1 MPKPWELKTVGG
13 AAAEPVEPVTAKP
26 WEFKQSD
33 ETLIE
38 PILQAPT
45 DEEEAGFGENFGK
58 GFISGIYNIG
68 TFMYGAGEAYHRPI
82 AGGVSLSDLTP
93 LQMGLKLFAPETAK
107 SMRDGTADIL
117 AELADQSAKMSQ
129 KVLETGEIAA
139 DLTEAKFDRGAD
151 PESWGVAFGSGAASL
166 LPIIASGGVSAGLV
180 IPTVGLQSF
189 GTTYQRARTAYTEQG
204 LSVEDAAQSA
214 MIPALGQASVD
225 MLMTKA
231 GGALANK
238 FGATNIEALN
248 KAVRSPGFRDGV
260 KGLSS
265 KLGLKLKAATK
276 GALIE
281 GTIEEAPANFIGE
294 YFIAR
299 HTFDPTVTLAQA
311 GQEAWKS
318 WVVGAGLGG
327 GMGMVQKVET
337 HDDVTAAAR
346 DAARRETIRSVAP
359 TTASRLDERDAASL
373 VLPDEEGVLEP
384 MVIPL
389 PEEGDAKPVFPET
402 ARDKIVNEARKK
414 GTLPLW
420 WNRYEGDV
428 GPEGTTVPSG
438 LRYADQETVNRFIE
452 DQEAHN
458 ELSQMSVEEDE
469 NGDWEVKRKGKAVDV
484 FETEQEARQAARE
497 AALAAAPVKVQNR
510 IKRYKELTQKL
521 VELDALDQSYQQQL
535 ERSQAQATEEEAAA
549 VTPDIS
555 QEDQAFVAEKLGIS
569 IEDLKYSGLNITQEM
584 VDQLRFAPEGSGIRE
599 FLNAAEKARQ
609 ESPET
614 PVTPLGD
621 VRRIQDEAAK
631 RAAEIKA
638 ERDQKELEAELISA
652 KLQADAIAADTE
664 MRTEREEEEGVPP
677 ALRRPTRPTEPKN
690 SQQLGQLA
698 ERAVEDSAREG
709 VTETDRTILNRL
721 LERKATAVADSYGV
735 KDEQQI
741 NSFVDLINQI
751 DSQIAAVLGT
761 PAPAPATQADL
772 ASMQESYADIEVEA
786 PPVVP
791 TAPEPEP
798 VMTMKVGDTEVRVVN
813 RTSGIDGVAHAAR
826 PSVTGAQMQP
836 TLLKNIN
843 AALERI
849 SKRFGSIL
857 NLSEIQLTRIGGGAG
872 VGSIARV
879 GVTDSLLVDVDRLAS
894 SMSNKKFSLEKAL
907 EEELL
912 HNLDGQAL
920 RAEYARL
927 VRSGELSPT
936 VDVRSFIESRYREI
950 HNNMTADERAAA
962 RALYGNDFI
971 DGVHMAQ
978 EFVRQLI
985 QKRHTKS
992 ITEESYRGRPIK
1004 RLLKILG
1011 RMFNRMN
1018 LSSPLRAHVANVES
1032 FLERS
1037 YKTEI
1042 REATRA
1048 ENKQRIKDE
1057 RVARKQLLADEKKA
1071 KKERAVQEVRDQE
1084 DAYAATVEAVS
1095 YVANNRN
1102 FSWLNPQQGQSY
1114 GARIVDEVYDSWLK
1128 QYKAGK
1134 LTQPVPP
1141 KEWFKKA
1148 AMRRAGNLA
1157 QAEFGT
1163 EKRGSEIEF
1172 SSFEAA
1178 KEDYGLDPADNRP
1191 ATESGERFI
1200 SVVKEF
1206 NHLVNLNPT
1215 QLTAFE
1221 ARLRNYSNPET
1232 ATMLGIAGA
1241 SASTSFTQA
1250 IDKIAE
1256 ASRNNANLRNVFIDA
1271 AQDPNFF
1278 IDASAVAYAADP
1290 IIRQDRV
1297 AGLVEAQK
1305 KYQEGGKTRAEWDE
1319 LNNAVEKFKAIARDY
1334 PQPTKES
1341 LLSRETIISS
1351 LAEDKAKKAKKFFA
1365 DKDKGQSVDGEVID
1379 VRIDIPAY
1387 KATGNYVVTFHPK
1400 GKGGVIGY
1408 DSFVHLTGFGDTGRV
1423 EFVEGKDKKKID
1435 IATGVE
1441 GRRGDKSSFAR
1452 ARGAVAS
1459 TTVIPDVTGP
1469 EWTQVGFDPE
1479 RHSYFYNRAN
1489 PTMRVTSGT
1498 EAVSIGNTVFVRNA
1512 EMEDA
1517 FDSGVAYAAAPSEKK
1532 GAIINLYNKL
1542 VKGGETR
1549 NLELLVERYAKESG
1563 YTIRASHGLRGEGLE
1578 GGAFDPERLGSNTG
1592 APSASMGFFFSKGQ
1606 TSQAYADVTL
1616 KKDEADEINHRAY
1629 QDVLELAEKVD
1640 SITGIDDTLKD
1651 KLASWP
1657 FFTDD
1662 HAWEIVGRLGAVE
1675 RAAELKKGLID
1686 STAYESKAVSGV
1698 GPKEFIADLQTS
1710 IVAVHNAIDDIAKQF
1725 HPYYTPEIL
1734 TGTPAQQKANDA
1746 IFSQLD
1752 ELSRSFGKKVKA
1764 LEELDDNY
1772 AARFSIL
1779 DTFLKIENPL
1789 VSDQKGKSYR
1799 EESYFDLLARARR
1812 EGHDGAIIQNTYDG
1826 GPMDDIYVIFDPNQA
1841 KSAKAI
1847 ERDSSGEIIPLEKRF
1862 DPTTDLIA
1870 YAADPHMASNP
1881 DKTLA
1886 SRILNGLGNV
1896 KKQLFRAFSSDG
1908 GLIMPSA
1915 TNADKQLNFCQ
1926 PKINKDAYINSVL
1939 GEVRGENRR
1948 LKKAVEKEFGKPT
1961 EQDVATM
1968 NNALN
1973 GNPDALEQLTPEI
1986 RDIILT
1992 MRTQID
1998 ALSGYIVKK
2007 GWVTG
2012 SLKATI
2018 DENIGTYLARSYRI
2032 FDEKGYVDNIDPEIQ
2047 NQAIT
2052 FVEQQLIK
2060 QGRSP
2065 IEAQQEAQARVAE
2078 MLQEYSKND
2087 ARDMFDRGKLGEKD
2101 LSLFMKRKDIAP
2113 EIRALL
2119 GEYTDPAVNYA
2130 RSISRL
2136 AHFVGNHQF
2145 LTELKK
2151 AGMNEVFF
2159 DAKDFEGRNAAGA
2172 DTAITGKV
2180 AGVKIKE
2187 GEEDVSRGSYSP
2199 LAGLYTTKEV
2209 ADLLNQ
2215 YDRMSGLTEV
2225 MGVGHLIKLNVFT
2238 KSMKTVASVMTH
2250 VRNLLGQPY
2259 FLLMNGHNPLAYR
2272 KARKAIAA
2280 IWADAAGSD
2289 KAAQAYFNKMTRLGL
2304 VGEEMTTAELRRVMG
2319 NFQNEFDN
2327 SDSAQELLDRG
2338 TGKLIKATKQVWSA
2352 MVRTYRASDEIGK
2365 IMNFEM
2371 EKEALRPIRP
2381 DSTEAELEAEA
2392 AQRTRGGI
2400 PTYSMLPPTVQML
2413 RMQPFVGPFMSFFY
2427 EAGRTQVM
2435 NIKYAMQEM
2444 GGGTTAHRA
2453 YAAKRI
2459 VGHFAATVGMG
2470 YLLQMAAKAWF
2481 GISDEEEENFRE
2493 FLPEWEKDAQF
2504 IMWRDKE
2511 GQLQY
2516 VNISYNNPYS
2526 TTTDKLLAMAFI
2538 SGKPEETVGKNIAS
2552 KTREMLDP
2560 FTSETIAAQ
2569 AVLNLARNKDQYGN
2583 KIWNEQ
2589 ADFGD
2594 QFADAFEHGAKALT
2608 PATIERGWS
2617 KWRPAYLGKHL
2628 PKSARVP
2635 VLGDELLAEVTG
2647 FRIRTMDYEDAMLQ
2661 GSFGAA
2667 ADISEANY
2675 IFNQAAGR
2683 GGIVTDE
2690 EMLDAYEKA
2699 NEARFRNFQQMA
2711 KKVRAA
2717 QLGGLKRHQIM
2728 SSMKIGKMSSADSAS
2743 IINER
2748 FRPMFPSPQIIKK
2761 ARDKGHAIPL
2771 QEINELRRKW
2781 MRKPLFENGE

>member
-1 MPKPWELKTVGG
+1 MPKPWELDFVGVPD
-13 AAAEPVEPVTAKP
+13 AEEESLKP
-26 WEFKQSD
+26 WERAVTVEEA
-33 ETLIE
+33 ETERPPPPQPVTE
-38 PILQAPT
+38 P
-45 DEEEAGFGENFGK
+45 ESEAGFGENFGK

-129 KVLETGEIAA
+129 KVLETGEYAKGLEGSYDVPLIGNVNIG
-139 DLTEAKFDRGAD
+139 DLKFDRGAD

-373 VLPDEEGVLEP
+373 VLPDEEVSPETAPEEGDAKEGVLEP

-389 PEEGDAKPVFPET
+389 
-402 ARDKIVNEARKK
+402 RDKIVNEARKK

-1163 EKRGSEIEF
+1163 EKRGSEFEF

-1206 NHLVNLNPT
+1206 NHLINLNPT

-1221 ARLRNYSNPET
+1221 ARLRHYSNPET
-1232 ATMLGIAGA
+1232 ATMLGIAET
-1241 SASTSFTQA
+1241 SASTSWGQA

-1290 IIRQDRV
+1290 IIRKERV
-1297 AGLVEAQK
+1297 AGLVEAQR

-1334 PQPTKES
+1334 PQPAQES
-1341 LLSRETIISS
+1341 LLSREQIIAA
-1351 LAEDKAKKAKKFFA
+1351 LKEDSAKKAA
-1365 DKDKGQSVDGEVID
+1365 DYFGKKDKGQTLDGEVID

-1387 KATGNYVVTFHPK
+1387 LKTLKEKGKGDYVVTFHGVPPQNK
-1400 GKGGVIGY
+1400 PTVIGY
-1408 DSFVHLTGFGDTGRV
+1408 DSFVHLTGFGDTGLI
-1423 EFVEGKDKKKID
+1423 EFVEGKDKKKIN
-1435 IATGVE
+1435 IATDIE
-1441 GRRGDKSSFAR
+1441 GPQGRKTSFAR
-1452 ARGAVAS
+1452 VRGAVAS

-1498 EAVSIGNTVFVRNA
+1498 EAVSVGNTVFVRNA

-1517 FDSGVAYAAAPSEKK
+1517 FDSGVA
-1532 GAIINLYNKL
+1532 
-1542 VKGGETR
+1542 
-1549 NLELLVERYAKESG
+1549 
-1563 YTIRASHGLRGEGLE
+1563 
-1578 GGAFDPERLGSNTG
+1578 F
-1592 APSASMGFFFSKGQ
+1592 
-1606 TSQAYADVTL
+1606 
-1616 KKDEADEINHRAY
+1616 
-1629 QDVLELAEKVD
+1629 
-1640 SITGIDDTLKD
+1640 
-1651 KLASWP
+1651 
-1657 FFTDD
+1657 
-1662 HAWEIVGRLGAVE
+1662 
-1675 RAAELKKGLID
+1675 
-1686 STAYESKAVSGV
+1686 
-1698 GPKEFIADLQTS
+1698 
-1710 IVAVHNAIDDIAKQF
+1710 
-1725 HPYYTPEIL
+1725 
-1734 TGTPAQQKANDA
+1734 
-1746 IFSQLD
+1746 
-1752 ELSRSFGKKVKA
+1752 
-1764 LEELDDNY
+1764 
-1772 AARFSIL
+1772 
-1779 DTFLKIENPL
+1779 
-1789 VSDQKGKSYR
+1789 
-1799 EESYFDLLARARR
+1799 
-1812 EGHDGAIIQNTYDG
+1812 
-1826 GPMDDIYVIFDPNQA
+1826 
-1841 KSAKAI
+1841 
-1847 ERDSSGEIIPLEKRF
+1847 
-1862 DPTTDLIA
+1862 
-1870 YAADPHMASNP
+1870 AADPHMASNP

-1915 TNADKQLNFCQ
+1915 TNADKQLNFFQ

-1961 EQDVATM
+1961 KQDVATM

-2065 IEAQQEAQARVAE
+2065 IEAQEEAQARVAE

-2101 LSLFMKRKDIAP
+2101 LSLFMKRKDVAP

-2151 AGMNEVFF
+2151 VGMNEVFF

-2209 ADLLNQ
+2209 ADILNH
-2215 YDRMSGLTEV
+2215 YDRSSNLLDPSQPLTWTY
-2225 MGVGHLIKLNVFT
+2225 GFLIKLNVFT

-2304 VGEEMTTAELRRVMG
+2304 VGEEITTAELRRVMR

-2338 TGKLIKATKQVWSA
+2338 TGKLLKATKQVWSA

-2400 PTYSMLPPTVQML
+2400 PTYSMLPPSVQML

-2435 NIKYAMQEM
+2435 NVKYAMQEM
-2444 GGGTTAHRA
+2444 RGDTAAHKA
-2453 YAAKRI
+2453 YAMRRI
-2459 VGHFAATVGMG
+2459 SGHLAATVAMG
-2470 YLLQMAAKAWF
+2470 YGIQMLSKLLF

-2516 VNISYNNPYS
+2516 VNVSYNNPYS
-2526 TTTDKLLAMAFI
+2526 TTTDKMLAMAFI
-2538 SGKPEETVGKNIAS
+2538 SGKPEETVAKNIAY

-2569 AVLNLARNKDQYGN
+2569 ALWNLGRNKDQYGN

-2635 VLGDELLAEVTG
+2635 VLSDELLAEVTG

-2667 ADISEANY
+2667 ADISEANH
-2675 IFNQAAGR
+2675 IFNRAAGR

>member
-1 MPKPWELKTVGG
+1 MPKPWELDFVGVPD
-13 AAAEPVEPVTAKP
+13 AEEESLKP
-26 WEFKQSD
+26 WERAVTVEEA
-33 ETLIE
+33 ETERPPPPQPVTE
-38 PILQAPT
+38 P
-45 DEEEAGFGENFGK
+45 ESEAGFGENFGK

-129 KVLETGEIAA
+129 KVLETGEYAKGLEGSYDVPLIGNVNIG
-139 DLTEAKFDRGAD
+139 DLKFDRGAD

-373 VLPDEEGVLEP
+373 VLPDEEVSPETAPEEGDAKEGVLEP

-389 PEEGDAKPVFPET
+389 
-402 ARDKIVNEARKK
+402 RDKIVNEARKK

-1163 EKRGSEIEF
+1163 EKRGSEFEF

-1206 NHLVNLNPT
+1206 NHLINLNPT

-1221 ARLRNYSNPET
+1221 ARLRHYSNPET
-1232 ATMLGIAGA
+1232 ATMLGIAET
-1241 SASTSFTQA
+1241 SASTSWGQA

-1290 IIRQDRV
+1290 IIRKERV
-1297 AGLVEAQK
+1297 AGLVEAQR

-1334 PQPTKES
+1334 PQPAQES
-1341 LLSRETIISS
+1341 LLSREQIISA
-1351 LAEDKAKKAKKFFA
+1351 LKEDSAKKAAAYFGK
-1365 DKDKGQSVDGEVID
+1365 KDKGQTLDGEVID

-1387 KATGNYVVTFHPK
+1387 LKTLKEKGKGDYVVTFHGVPPQNK
-1400 GKGGVIGY
+1400 PTVIGY
-1408 DSFVHLTGFGDTGRV
+1408 DSFVHLTGFGDTGLI
-1423 EFVEGKDKKKID
+1423 EFVEGKDKKKIN
-1435 IATGVE
+1435 IATDIE
-1441 GRRGDKSSFAR
+1441 GPQGRKTSFAR
-1452 ARGAVAS
+1452 VRGAVAS

-1517 FDSGVAYAAAPSEKK
+1517 FDSGVAFAADPATAKNDADYMAAVETGNTETQQRMVNDAAQEAGYITGPVYHGSEKEFNKFRGSRK
-1532 GAIINLYNKL
+1532 GTWVAFDKSGAEPGGWDTPRKVYNLFADPGSNPVTL
-1542 VKGGETR
+1542 TE
-1549 NLELLVERYAKESG
+1549 EAHEAWRYSRSG
-1563 YTIRASHGLRGEGLE
+1563 TGWIKRFFE
-1578 GGAFDPERLGSNTG
+1578 GGWKD
-1592 APSASMGFFFSKGQ
+1592 GFPASKG
-1606 TSQAYADVTL
+1606 
-1616 KKDEADEINHRAY
+1616 
-1629 QDVLELAEKVD
+1629 
-1640 SITGIDDTLKD
+1640 
-1651 KLASWP
+1651 
-1657 FFTDD
+1657 TD
-1662 HAWEIVGRLGAVE
+1662 
-1675 RAAELKKGLID
+1675 
-1686 STAYESKAVSGV
+1686 YSGV
-1698 GPKEFIADLQTS
+1698 QPEVRAGTHGTKEPTS
-1710 IVAVHNAIDDIAKQF
+1710 VRVGD
-1725 HPYYTPEIL
+1725 Y
-1734 TGTPAQQKANDA
+1734 
-1746 IFSQLD
+1746 
-1752 ELSRSFGKKVKA
+1752 A
-1764 LEELDDNY
+1764 LVV
-1772 AARFSIL
+1772 R
-1779 DTFLKIENPL
+1779 K
-1789 VSDQKGKSYR
+1789 
-1799 EESYFDLLARARR
+1799 
-1812 EGHDGAIIQNTYDG
+1812 
-1826 GPMDDIYVIFDPNQA
+1826 PNQL
-1841 KSAKAI
+1841 KSADPVT
-1847 ERDSSGEIIPLEKRF
+1847 RDNKGNVIPLSKRF
-1862 DPTTDLIA
+1862 DPA
-1870 YAADPHMASNP
+1870 
-1881 DKTLA
+1881 
-1886 SRILNGLGNV
+1886 
-1896 KKQLFRAFSSDG
+1896 
-1908 GLIMPSA
+1908 
-1915 TNADKQLNFCQ
+1915 
-1926 PKINKDAYINSVL
+1926 
-1939 GEVRGENRR
+1939 
-1948 LKKAVEKEFGKPT
+1948 
-1961 EQDVATM
+1961 
-1968 NNALN
+1968 
-1973 GNPDALEQLTPEI
+1973 
-1986 RDIILT
+1986 
-1992 MRTQID
+1992 
-1998 ALSGYIVKK
+1998 
-2007 GWVTG
+2007 
-2012 SLKATI
+2012 
-2018 DENIGTYLARSYRI
+2018 
-2032 FDEKGYVDNIDPEIQ
+2032 
-2047 NQAIT
+2047 
-2052 FVEQQLIK
+2052 
-2060 QGRSP
+2060 
-2065 IEAQQEAQARVAE
+2065 
-2078 MLQEYSKND
+2078 ND
-2087 ARDMFDRGKLGEKD
+2087 
-2101 LSLFMKRKDIAP
+2101 
-2113 EIRALL
+2113 
-2119 GEYTDPAVNYA
+2119 
-2130 RSISRL
+2130 
-2136 AHFVGNHQF
+2136 
-2145 LTELKK
+2145 
-2151 AGMNEVFF
+2151 
-2159 DAKDFEGRNAAGA
+2159 
-2172 DTAITGKV
+2172 
-2180 AGVKIKE
+2180 
-2187 GEEDVSRGSYSP
+2187 
-2199 LAGLYTTKEV
+2199 
-2209 ADLLNQ
+2209 
-2215 YDRMSGLTEV
+2215 
-2225 MGVGHLIKLNVFT
+2225 
-2238 KSMKTVASVMTH
+2238 
-2250 VRNLLGQPY
+2250 
-2259 FLLMNGHNPLAYR
+2259 
-2272 KARKAIAA
+2272 
-2280 IWADAAGSD
+2280 
-2289 KAAQAYFNKMTRLGL
+2289 
-2304 VGEEMTTAELRRVMG
+2304 
-2319 NFQNEFDN
+2319 
-2327 SDSAQELLDRG
+2327 
-2338 TGKLIKATKQVWSA
+2338 
-2352 MVRTYRASDEIGK
+2352 
-2365 IMNFEM
+2365 
-2371 EKEALRPIRP
+2371 
-2381 DSTEAELEAEA
+2381 
-2392 AQRTRGGI
+2392 
-2400 PTYSMLPPTVQML
+2400 
-2413 RMQPFVGPFMSFFY
+2413 
-2427 EAGRTQVM
+2427 
-2435 NIKYAMQEM
+2435 
-2444 GGGTTAHRA
+2444 
-2453 YAAKRI
+2453 
-2459 VGHFAATVGMG
+2459 
-2470 YLLQMAAKAWF
+2470 
-2481 GISDEEEENFRE
+2481 
-2493 FLPEWEKDAQF
+2493 
-2504 IMWRDKE
+2504 
-2511 GQLQY
+2511 
-2516 VNISYNNPYS
+2516 
-2526 TTTDKLLAMAFI
+2526 
-2538 SGKPEETVGKNIAS
+2538 
-2552 KTREMLDP
+2552 
-2560 FTSETIAAQ
+2560 
-2569 AVLNLARNKDQYGN
+2569 
-2583 KIWNEQ
+2583 
-2589 ADFGD
+2589 
-2594 QFADAFEHGAKALT
+2594 
-2608 PATIERGWS
+2608 
-2617 KWRPAYLGKHL
+2617 
-2628 PKSARVP
+2628 
-2635 VLGDELLAEVTG
+2635 
-2647 FRIRTMDYEDAMLQ
+2647 
-2661 GSFGAA
+2661 
-2667 ADISEANY
+2667 
-2675 IFNQAAGR
+2675 
-2683 GGIVTDE
+2683 
-2690 EMLDAYEKA
+2690 
-2699 NEARFRNFQQMA
+2699 
-2711 KKVRAA
+2711 
-2717 QLGGLKRHQIM
+2717 
-2728 SSMKIGKMSSADSAS
+2728 
-2743 IINER
+2743 
-2748 FRPMFPSPQIIKK
+2748 
-2761 ARDKGHAIPL
+2761 
-2771 QEINELRRKW
+2771 
-2781 MRKPLFENGE
+2781 